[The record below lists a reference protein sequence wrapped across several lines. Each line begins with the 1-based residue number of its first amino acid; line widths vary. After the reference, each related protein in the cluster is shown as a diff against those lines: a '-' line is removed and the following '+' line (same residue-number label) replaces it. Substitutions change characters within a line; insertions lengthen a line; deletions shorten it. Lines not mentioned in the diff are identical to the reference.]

1 MRGILI
7 DWLIDVHKKFRLRT
21 HTLFIAVNM
30 IDRSL
35 EKFYVKKAD
44 FQLLGI
50 TCLFIASKYEEIYP
64 PSMSEYTYVCADAY
78 KDQDLLNMEAKILNS
93 LHFNLVFTSSFS
105 LFKAYTEQSNFFF
118 FNISCISNFF

>member
-7 DWLIDVHKKFRLRT
+7 DWLIDVHKKFRLRD
-21 HTLFIAVNM
+21 HTLFIAVNL

-35 EKFYVKKAD
+35 EKFYVKKSN

-64 PSMSEYTYVCADAY
+64 PAMSEYTYVCADAY
-78 KDQDLLNMEAKILNS
+78 KDRDLLDMEAQILNA
-93 LHFNLVFTSSFS
+93 LNFDLVFTSSLS
-105 LFKAYTEQSNFFF
+105 IFKTYSQESKKKFLNFL
-118 FNISCISNFF
+118 